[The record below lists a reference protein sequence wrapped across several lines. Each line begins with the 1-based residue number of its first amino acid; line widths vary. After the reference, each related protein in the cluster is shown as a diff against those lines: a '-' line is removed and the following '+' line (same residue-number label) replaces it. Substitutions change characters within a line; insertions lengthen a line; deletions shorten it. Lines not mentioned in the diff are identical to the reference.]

1 MKPDFTKIEYKIRPQ
16 KTAAA
21 ALENSAAA
29 WLTAEGIPVK
39 PLYTA
44 DDLGGMQHLEYAAGI
59 PPFLRGPYST
69 MYAMQ
74 SWTIRQ
80 YAGFS
85 TAEESNAFYRRNLA
99 AGQKGL
105 SVAFDLATHRG
116 YDSDNERVVGDV
128 GKAGVAI
135 DSVEDMKI
143 LFDRIPLGQM
153 SVSMTMNGAVLP
165 VMAFYIVA
173 AQEQGVS
180 TQELNGTIQNDIL
193 KEFMV
198 RNTYIYPPQPSMRI
212 IGHIFQY
219 CAANMPKFNC
229 ISISGYHIQEAGA
242 TADIELGYTLA
253 DGLEY
258 IRTGIQAGLDIDS
271 FAPRLSFFWGI
282 GMNHF
287 MEIAKMRAARII
299 WAKLIKG
306 FKPKSEKSMA
316 LRTHSQ
322 TSGWSLA
329 AQDVFNNVPRTCVEA
344 LAAVLGHTQSL
355 HTNALDEAIAL
366 PSDFSARIARN
377 TQIFLQEETDVTK
390 AVDPWAGSYYVEA
403 LTHELMHK
411 AWHHIQEIEAL
422 GGMAKAI
429 ETGIPKMRI
438 EEAAARRQARI
449 DSGRE
454 TIVGVNKYRLAEEK
468 PLDVLIVDNQAVRLS
483 QLRRLAQTKS
493 GRDPAAVN
501 AALAALT
508 RCAETGEG
516 NMLELS
522 IHAARQ
528 RATLGEISS
537 ALEQV
542 FGRYQAVNRTI
553 SGVYSSESREDPEFL
568 KALALS
574 EEFAKTEGRRPRI
587 LIAKMGQDGHD
598 RGAKVIATAFADL
611 GFDVD
616 VGPLFQ
622 TPREAARMAVENDV
636 HVLGVSSL
644 AGGHSTLVP
653 QVISELRKLDRADI
667 LVFVGGVIPHQAHE
681 ELFKAG
687 VTDVFGPGSVIPVCA
702 QKILKA
708 LIGNVHV

>member
-1 MKPDFTKIEYKIRPQ
+1 MRPDFSKIEYRIRPHSSHP
-16 KTAAA
+16 AGPG
-21 ALENSAAA
+21 ENAPV
-29 WLTAEGIPVK
+29 WNTAEHIPVK
-39 PLYTA
+39 AWYTA
-44 DDLGGMQHLEYAAGI
+44 DDLHAMEHLEYAAGVA
-59 PPFLRGPYST
+59 PFLRGPYST

-74 SWTIRQ
+74 PWTIRQ

-116 YDSDNERVVGDV
+116 YDSDNERVSGDV

-143 LFDRIPLGQM
+143 LFDQIPLGQM

-165 VMAFYIVA
+165 IMAFYVVA
-173 AQEQGVS
+173 AEEQGVAAKLLS
-180 TQELNGTIQNDIL
+180 GTIQNDIL

-198 RNTYIYPPQPSMRI
+198 RNTYIYPPVPSMRI
-212 IGHIFQY
+212 IGDIFRY
-219 CAANMPKFNC
+219 CSENMPKFNC
-229 ISISGYHIQEAGA
+229 ISISGYHMQEAGA
-242 TADIELGYTLA
+242 SADLELGYTLA

-258 IRTGIQAGLDIDS
+258 IRTGIRAGLDIDT
-271 FAPRLSFFWGI
+271 FAPRLSFFWGV

-287 MEIAKMRAARII
+287 MEIAKMRAARVL
-299 WAKLIKG
+299 WAKIIKS
-306 FKPKSEKSMA
+306 FHPKNPKSMA

-329 AQDVFNNVPRTCVEA
+329 AQDAFNNVPRTCVEA
-344 LAAVLGHTQSL
+344 LAAALGHTQSL

-366 PSDFSARIARN
+366 PTDFSARIARD
-377 TQIFLQEETDVTK
+377 TQIFLQEETGITK
-390 AVDPWAGSYYVEA
+390 VVDPWAGSYYVES
-403 LTHELMHK
+403 LTHELMHN

-438 EEAAARRQARI
+438 EEAAARRQAQI

-454 TIVGVNKYRLAEEK
+454 TIVGVNKYKPAEDEQIE
-468 PLDVLIVDNQAVRLS
+468 VRMVDNQAVRES
-483 QLRRLAQTKS
+483 QLHRLAQIRAT
-493 GRDPAAVN
+493 RDRHAVDES
-501 AALAALT
+501 LAALT
-508 RCAETGEG
+508 NAARNGSG
-516 NMLELS
+516 NLLELAVG
-522 IHAARQ
+522 AARL

-537 ALEQV
+537 ALEKV

-553 SGVYSSESREDPEFL
+553 SGVYSAESQGNPEFQRA
-568 KALALS
+568 KALA
-574 EEFAKTEGRRPRI
+574 EEFAGLEGRRPRI
-587 LIAKMGQDGHD
+587 LVAKMGQDGHD

-653 QVISELRKLDRADI
+653 ELIAELKKLGREDI
-667 LVFVGGVIPHQAHE
+667 LVYVGGVIPPRDYDA
-681 ELFKAG
+681 LFQAG
-687 VTDVFGPGSVIPVCA
+687 VAGVFGPGTVIPLCA
-702 QKILKA
+702 QKILHA
-708 LIGNVHV
+708 LVG

>member
-21 ALENSAAA
+21 APENSAPA

-143 LFDRIPLGQM
+143 LFDQIPLGQM

-198 RNTYIYPPQPSMRI
+198 RNTYIYPPLPSMRI
-212 IGHIFQY
+212 IGDIFQY

-287 MEIAKMRAARII
+287 MEIAKMRAARDNLGEAHQRIQTEERKI
-299 WAKLIKG
+299 HGAAH
-306 FKPKSEKSMA
+306 A
-316 LRTHSQ
+316 LADFRMEPRGAGRVQQRAPHLRGSARCRARTHAV
-322 TSGWSLA
+322 A
-329 AQDVFNNVPRTCVEA
+329 A
-344 LAAVLGHTQSL
+344 H
-355 HTNALDEAIAL
+355 
-366 PSDFSARIARN
+366 
-377 TQIFLQEETDVTK
+377 
-390 AVDPWAGSYYVEA
+390 
-403 LTHELMHK
+403 
-411 AWHHIQEIEAL
+411 
-422 GGMAKAI
+422 
-429 ETGIPKMRI
+429 
-438 EEAAARRQARI
+438 
-449 DSGRE
+449 
-454 TIVGVNKYRLAEEK
+454 
-468 PLDVLIVDNQAVRLS
+468 
-483 QLRRLAQTKS
+483 
-493 GRDPAAVN
+493 
-501 AALAALT
+501 
-508 RCAETGEG
+508 
-516 NMLELS
+516 
-522 IHAARQ
+522 Q
-528 RATLGEISS
+528 RA
-537 ALEQV
+537 
-542 FGRYQAVNRTI
+542 GR
-553 SGVYSSESREDPEFL
+553 S
-568 KALALS
+568 
-574 EEFAKTEGRRPRI
+574 
-587 LIAKMGQDGHD
+587 
-598 RGAKVIATAFADL
+598 
-611 GFDVD
+611 
-616 VGPLFQ
+616 
-622 TPREAARMAVENDV
+622 
-636 HVLGVSSL
+636 
-644 AGGHSTLVP
+644 
-653 QVISELRKLDRADI
+653 DRAA
-667 LVFVGGVIPHQAHE
+667 FGFFRPHRAQHAN
-681 ELFKAG
+681 FPAG
-687 VTDVFGPGSVIPVCA
+687 RNRRHQSG
-702 QKILKA
+702 
-708 LIGNVHV
+708 